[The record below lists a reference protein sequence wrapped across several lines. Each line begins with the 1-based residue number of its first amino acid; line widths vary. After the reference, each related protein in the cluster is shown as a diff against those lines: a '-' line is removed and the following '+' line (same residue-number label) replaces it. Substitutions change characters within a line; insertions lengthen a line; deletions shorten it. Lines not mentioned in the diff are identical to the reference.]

1 MLGEVLQGHHHSP
14 PQYTVL
20 SERGPPHRKEFT
32 VTCTI
37 ILRQEQVERV
47 GEGSTKKIAE
57 SNAAKNML
65 TFLQDN
71 DTGPLLLTLP
81 PFISPQSGGPPTLS
95 DDGPTKVSGG
105 GGGPAQ
111 VSTGIIY

>member
-1 MLGEVLQGHHHSP
+1 MLGELLQGDHHSP

-37 ILRQEQVERV
+37 ILGQEKVESV

-71 DTGPLLLTLP
+71 DSGPLPPTLP
-81 PFISPQSGGPPTLS
+81 PFISPQTESGGPPTLS
-95 DDGPTKVSGG
+95 G
-105 GGGPAQ
+105 GGGPTQ